1 MEETDKD
8 KTCEYMV
15 LKYKNKRLKYLIKKG
30 LSINFLEIQT
40 EVSEKMHRKQL

>member
-1 MEETDKD
+1 MEDTDKA

-30 LSINFLEIQT
+30 LRINFLEIQT
-40 EVSEKMHRKQL
+40 EVAEKMDRM